1 VKIVKKEDEL
11 PMAPRANT
19 PPNLGN
25 IIEYLMANR
34 ELLNNEQKASS
45 QDAQKMIDA
54 VEKTRVTINRELDQ
68 LIELLRGSMHERM
81 VSVETVI
88 GNKS

>member
-1 VKIVKKEDEL
+1 
-11 PMAPRANT
+11 M
-19 PPNLGN
+19 
-25 IIEYLMANR
+25 IE
-34 ELLNNEQKASS
+34 
-45 QDAQKMIDA
+45 A
-54 VEKTRVTINRELDQ
+54 VEKTRTTINRELDQ